1 MNSILLV
8 ITFCHAEPSQ
18 SFKKNRIK
26 LVTKVLHFYC
36 CYLESLSLVTISVFL
51 NLFQSAWTGFVFY
64 SLRPFF
70 STPISV
76 SLDITTN
83 NYIFFIIKSTPQ
95 TSLHSSSPLT
105 LHLTTASSSRQLWN
119 LLDGYMMTKSHSLS
133 LMGWTHSS
141 FPPSFQDYPNR
152 HLGKGKTWES
162 RKEEIASC
170 ISSVLKASWQA
181 LSFYYTR
188 IKNRD
193 SFTQSFNIY

>member
-26 LVTKVLHFYC
+26 LVTKVLRFYC

-83 NYIFFIIKSTPQ
+83 NYIFFIIKSTLQ
-95 TSLHSSSPLT
+95 TSSTPPHLIHFSAEEFQVKVRKPSLLQHSRLYHVPLG
-105 LHLTTASSSRQLWN
+105 SYV
-119 LLDGYMMTKSHSLS
+119 LLS
-133 LMGWTHSS
+133 
-141 FPPSFQDYPNR
+141 
-152 HLGKGKTWES
+152 
-162 RKEEIASC
+162 
-170 ISSVLKASWQA
+170 
-181 LSFYYTR
+181 
-188 IKNRD
+188 
-193 SFTQSFNIY
+193 